1 MSYGELSRIGD
12 DYRGRFSEF
21 DEALH
26 TVAYPALYILGSRV
40 EHGPTGPAF
49 QAAREKAAVLA
60 LQANPRIR
68 VQWIDARHN
77 MIRTHPRQVAAA
89 LMVLHADAP

>member
-1 MSYGELSRIGD
+1 M
-12 DYRGRFSEF
+12 EF
-21 DEALH
+21 DEALQR
-26 TVAYPALYILGSRV
+26 VACPALYILASRV

-49 QAAREKAAVLA
+49 QAVREQAAA
-60 LQANPRIR
+60 LVVQANPHVR

-89 LMVLHADAP
+89 LMLLHADTP